1 MTPNILMVAAE
12 NDALP
17 GSKVGGIGDV
27 LRHLPPALV
36 ALGCKVTV
44 ISPAYGLLAEM
55 LEPRRI
61 ASLEVGFRGTA
72 QHVEAFEVSGRD
84 APTGVRHLVLD
95 HPGFS
100 VCGRGMVY
108 CNDPPDRPFAS
119 DASKFALFA
128 AAVAEGLL
136 HNRLGSFDVAHL
148 HDWHAALVLLLRQFH
163 PGYRALRT
171 LRCVYTIHNLA
182 LQGVRPLRG
191 DDSALESWFP
201 GLRYDNSLVVDP
213 RWPDCINPMAVGIR
227 LADAVHTVSPSY
239 AREILLPSAVDSNGY
254 YGGEGLEADLTKVQ
268 AAGHL
273 HGFLNGCEYPKKLS
287 PAPKWRA
294 MLALMQRENLRWIA
308 ERDTLSAPH
317 FLAHTRLEKLG
328 AKRPAVVMTSV
339 GRVTEQKMRLLQTPC
354 ADGRSALENVL
365 DALGDN
371 GLLVILGSGEG
382 AVEQFVARICATREN
397 ALFLCGYSEVLA
409 QALYAGGDL
418 FLMPSSFEP
427 CGISQMLALRAGQPC
442 VVHHVGGLKDTVEP
456 GVNGF
461 SFNGDSLAAQADGLV
476 AAVGEALTAQADAR
490 RWRALKRAAADARF
504 PWRASAEACLERLYR
519 PG

>member
-1 MTPNILMVAAE
+1 MGLNILMVAAE

-17 GSKVGGIGDV
+17 GIKVGGVGDV
-27 LRHLPPALV
+27 LRHLPPALA

-44 ISPAYGLLAEM
+44 ITPAYGLLADMRES
-55 LEPRRI
+55 RRI
-61 ASLEVGFRGTA
+61 ASLEVAFRGTA
-72 QHVEAFEVSGRD
+72 QRVEAFEVAGRD
-84 APTGVRHLVLD
+84 AATGVRHIVLD
-95 HPGFS
+95 HAAFS

-136 HNRLGSFDVAHL
+136 HNRLGRFDVVHL

-163 PGYRALRT
+163 PGYRALRA

-201 GLRYDNSLVVDP
+201 GLRYESALVVDP

-227 LADAVHTVSPSY
+227 LANAVHTVSPSY
-239 AREILLPSAVDSNGY
+239 AREILLPSAVDTKGY
-254 YGGEGLEADLTKVQ
+254 YGGEGLEADLASAQ
-268 AAGHL
+268 AGGRL
-273 HGFLNGCEYPKKLS
+273 HGFLNGCEYPKKLP
-287 PAPKWRA
+287 PAPRWRA
-294 MLALMQRENLRWIA
+294 MLALMRRENLRWIA
-308 ERDTLSAPH
+308 ERGTLSAPH
-317 FLAHTRLEKLG
+317 FLAHARLEELG
-328 AKRPAVVMTSV
+328 PKRPAVLMTSV
-339 GRVTEQKMRLLQTPC
+339 GRVTAQKMRLLETPC

-365 DALGDN
+365 DALGDD
-371 GLLVILGSGEG
+371 GLFVILGSGEA
-382 AVEQFVARICATREN
+382 AVEQFVARTCAARGN

-409 QALYAGGDL
+409 QALYAAGDL
-418 FLMPSSFEP
+418 FLMPSSYEP

-442 VVHHVGGLKDTVEP
+442 VVHRVGGLKDTIEP

-461 SFNGDSLAAQADGLV
+461 SFNGDSLAAQADGLI
-476 AAVGEALTAQADAR
+476 AAVGDALAARADTS

-519 PG
+519 QG

>member
-1 MTPNILMVAAE
+1 MGPNILMVAAE

-44 ISPAYGLLAEM
+44 VSPAYGLLAEM
-55 LEPRRI
+55 PEPQRI
-61 ASLEVGFRGTA
+61 TSLEVGFRGTA

-84 APTGVRHLVLD
+84 AATGVRHVVLD
-95 HPGFS
+95 HAAFS

-108 CNDPPDRPFAS
+108 CNDPPDRPFAT

-136 HNRLGSFDVAHL
+136 HNRLGRFDVIHL

-163 PGYRALRT
+163 PGYRALRS

-191 DDSALESWFP
+191 DESALESWFP
-201 GLRYDNSLVVDP
+201 GLRYDDASVVDP

-239 AREILLPSAVDSNGY
+239 AREILLPSAVDSRGY
-254 YGGEGLEADLTKVQ
+254 YGGEGLEADLAKAQ
-268 AAGHL
+268 AGSRL
-273 HGFLNGCEYPKKLS
+273 HGFLNGCEYPKKLP
-287 PAPKWRA
+287 PALKWHE
-294 MLALMQRENLRWIA
+294 MLALMRRENLRWIA
-308 ERDTLSAPH
+308 ERNTMSAPH
-317 FLAHTRLEKLG
+317 FLAQVRLEELG
-328 AKRPAVVMTSV
+328 PKRPAVLMTSV
-339 GRVTEQKMRLLQTPC
+339 GRATGQKMRLLQTPG
-354 ADGRSALENVL
+354 ADGRSALEGVL

-371 GLLVILGSGEG
+371 GLLVILGSGEA
-382 AVEQFVARICATREN
+382 AVEQFVARTCVARNN
-397 ALFLCGYSEVLA
+397 ALFLCGYSEALA
-409 QALYAGGDL
+409 QALYAAGDL

-442 VVHHVGGLKDTVEP
+442 VVHRVGGLKDTVEP

-476 AAVGEALTAQADAR
+476 AAVDEALTAKAHGG
-490 RWRALKRAAADARF
+490 RWRALKRAAANARF

-519 PG
+519 RA